1 MTKVLIVIALYLATV
16 AAGPEEDIWLQFNKR
31 MPNAYYG
38 LKEPIVRPPITGR
51 VVGGIDANIAD
62 FLYQLSLRYNG
73 FHACGASIISNQWAL
88 SAAHCTYP
96 LPSVDIVSL
105 RGGTANRLLGGTI
118 FSVDLIIN
126 HPQYVDETLE
136 NDVCVLR
143 TVQALQGLD
152 ITPIQL
158 VPAETYYPHGTRA
171 VVSGWGLTSVPG
183 SLPVTLQMVD
193 IPVVDQATCRA
204 GWPEGW
210 VTDDMICA
218 SEPNR
223 DACDG
228 DSGGPLVTGGRQIG
242 IVSWG
247 ALNCLGNEPGV
258 YARVAFPLIRNWIT
272 EVTGV

>member
-1 MTKVLIVIALYLATV
+1 MKVFAVLVLCLTVV
-16 AAGPEEDIWLQFNKR
+16 AAGPDEDIWLQFNRR
-31 MPNAYYG
+31 MPSAYYG
-38 LKEPIVRPPITGR
+38 LKEPIERSPVTGR
-51 VVGGIDANIAD
+51 IVGGIDANIAD
-62 FLYQLSLRYNG
+62 FPYQLSLIRG
-73 FHACGASIISNQWAL
+73 GSHFCGASIISTSWAL

-96 LPSVDIVSL
+96 MPSVDAVTL
-105 RGGTANRLLGGTI
+105 RGGSASRLDGGSI

-126 HPQYVDETLE
+126 HPQYNDSTIE

-143 TVQALQGLD
+143 TVQAMQGLH

-183 SLPVTLQMVD
+183 TLPVILQMVD
-193 IPVVDQATCRA
+193 IPVIDQATCRA
-204 GWPEGW
+204 GWPVGW
-210 VTDDMICA
+210 VTDDMLCA
-218 SEPNR
+218 SEPGR
-223 DACDG
+223 DACNA

-247 ALNCLGNEPGV
+247 ATNCLGNEPGV

-272 EVTGV
+272 EATGI